1 MNSGMNNGASRPLV
15 PAELLRHLD
24 EREHDARAEVERLR
38 DRIAELSVRMQDAQQ
53 VVERLQLA
61 RATLAEI
68 AGPDGPGQPG
78 TAGAGEP
85 LPPAY
90 QEILAVF
97 ARADGGLRA
106 KDLCRALAG
115 RSAFIDKLKLP
126 RWREHDEFP
135 PLGAVLL
142 ATVIDVDR
150 EPIRMSA
157 LESDIAI
164 AKTRAAGGCG
174 GP

>member
-1 MNSGMNNGASRPLV
+1 MNNGASRPLV

-106 KDLCRALAG
+106 KDLCRALNLG
-115 RSAFIDKLKLP
+115 EQPRHIEGMRSKLKRLVGRDVLIESEP
-126 RWREHDEFP
+126 GLFTMNRRESWQNS
-135 PLGAVLL
+135 
-142 ATVIDVDR
+142 R
-150 EPIRMSA
+150 
-157 LESDIAI
+157 
-164 AKTRAAGGCG
+164 
-174 GP
+174 

>member
-1 MNSGMNNGASRPLV
+1 MNNGASRPLV

-106 KDLCRALAG
+106 KDLCRALNLG
-115 RSAFIDKLKLP
+115 EQPRHTEGMRSKLKRLVGRDILIEP
-126 RWREHDEFP
+126 EPGLFAMNRRE
-135 PLGAVLL
+135 G
-142 ATVIDVDR
+142 
-150 EPIRMSA
+150 
-157 LESDIAI
+157 
-164 AKTRAAGGCG
+164 
-174 GP
+174 

>member
-1 MNSGMNNGASRPLV
+1 MNNGASRPLV

-68 AGPDGPGQPG
+68 AGPDGPCQPG

-106 KDLCRALAG
+106 KDLCRALNLG
-115 RSAFIDKLKLP
+115 EQPRHIEGMRSKLKRLVGRDVLIESEP
-126 RWREHDEFP
+126 GLFTMNRRESWQNS
-135 PLGAVLL
+135 
-142 ATVIDVDR
+142 R
-150 EPIRMSA
+150 
-157 LESDIAI
+157 
-164 AKTRAAGGCG
+164 
-174 GP
+174 